1 MGLEPAVT
9 ELGGGVNELEVD
21 NLQRPLLGVGQ
32 QGLAEGQHPLLG
44 PDSAGA
50 LEHQEVLLNLAVVGE
65 AAHGVDGLVRQVVV
79 GGGIDLDQLAVLHL
93 VTLSDSVDLLV
104 DLSSVMVT
112 LLTSSG
118 HSVLDPTGL
127 GCQAPIHATFLRPL

>member
-1 MGLEPAVT
+1 M
-9 ELGGGVNELEVD
+9 
-21 NLQRPLLGVGQ
+21 
-32 QGLAEGQHPLLG
+32 
-44 PDSAGA
+44 
-50 LEHQEVLLNLAVVGE
+50 GE

-118 HSVLDPTGL
+118 HSVLNSARMPSSNTSDL
-127 GCQAPIHATFLRPL
+127 KYESVLI